1 MKRHILDAC
10 ALIAVLNDEPGR
22 DVVVEVVNRPDTD
35 IAMHKINLLEVYYN
49 IYRQGGKAMAG
60 IFFQKFRQSPVRILP
75 EITDA
80 VFLEAGRLKA
90 AYRISLADAIALA
103 EASISGAFLVT
114 SDHHEFDAVEAAED
128 ISFLWIR

>member
-22 DVVVEVVNRPDTD
+22 DIVVEVVNRPDAD
-35 IAMHKINLLEVYYN
+35 VALNKINLLEVYYN
-49 IYRQGGKAMAG
+49 IYRHRGKAMADS
-60 IFFQKFRQSPVRILP
+60 FLQKIRQSPVRILS

-80 VFLEAGRLKA
+80 VFLEAGRLKTT
-90 AYRISLADAIALA
+90 YRISLADAIALA
-103 EASISGAFLVT
+103 EASVSDAFLVT
-114 SDHHEFDAVEAAED
+114 SDHHEFDTIEAAED